1 MTMTQ
6 QSLQNISSSALPQ
19 FSNDDIDADGMKPG
33 LVFQSEDLA
42 VEAILRWGEKTFCPL
57 TKARR
62 KKGLAE
68 TGGKRKVVP

>member
-42 VEAILRWGEKTFCPL
+42 VEAILHWG
-57 TKARR
+57 
-62 KKGLAE
+62 
-68 TGGKRKVVP
+68 